1 MQPRESN
8 STRLPKEWIRRPR
21 IGSLMEGGVICC
33 KVCKPNFPEQQT
45 PLDDRYTQIRK
56 KQRWTPSDLLKSKA
70 LNGASIGLVVDLTNV
85 TRYYNGEKEF
95 VEKGVSIH
103 PSIQTRS
110 SI

>member
-1 MQPRESN
+1 
-8 STRLPKEWIRRPR
+8 
-21 IGSLMEGGVICC
+21 MEGGVICC